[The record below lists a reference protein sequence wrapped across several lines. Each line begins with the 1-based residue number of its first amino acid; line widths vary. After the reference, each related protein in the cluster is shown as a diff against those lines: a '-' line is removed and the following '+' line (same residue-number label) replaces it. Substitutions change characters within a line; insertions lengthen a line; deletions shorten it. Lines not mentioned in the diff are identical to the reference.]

1 MNEETQN
8 HSLDYLEHQANFFER
23 NLNGRNRQTNVMS
36 TTMIIASLVVLL
48 IKAIIVNARELKRLN
63 DRESKK

>member
-8 HSLDYLEHQANFFER
+8 YSLDYIEHQANFFER

-48 IKAIIVNARELKRLN
+48 IKAIVMNARELKRMN
-63 DRESKK
+63 DRAEK